1 MYSKPSS
8 DQNLYPQS
16 DLDDLLYAA
25 PSIPS
30 QDQVYSN
37 NTPNIINTNN
47 PPENYIQIPTINQPI
62 PQKQYIQKY
71 SVVRARS

>member
-1 MYSKPSS
+1 MYNKPSS
-8 DQNLYPQS
+8 EQQLYLQS
-16 DLDDLLYAA
+16 NSDDLLYAA

-47 PPENYIQIPTINQPI
+47 PP
-62 PQKQYIQKY
+62 
-71 SVVRARS
+71 